1 MAHCGHPECPVSGSL
16 FSYWRCAAREPARL
30 ATVLDDF
37 SRFIVSWK
45 LSATRD
51 LALAAGYPP
60 YGYTQ

>member
-1 MAHCGHPECPVSGSL
+1 M